1 MYGRIT
7 RVNTGKLNMLG
18 YGINQDFTITGNSVH
33 FYFFGILNMVT
44 LILAYHPHDHEP
56 GVAEFVT
63 AGGEREQEV
72 AGCGLHIARERRA
85 GYSGPYP

>member
-33 FYFFGILNMVT
+33 FYFFGILNKFTHNDRVFFRNISCQ
-44 LILAYHPHDHEP
+44 L
-56 GVAEFVT
+56 
-63 AGGEREQEV
+63 
-72 AGCGLHIARERRA
+72 
-85 GYSGPYP
+85 